1 MTIDEDTFRAVLG
14 RFATGVTVV
23 TTVDKT
29 GRDYGV
35 TVTAFCSVSLD
46 PPLILVSISTAASVF
61 AAMRASTN
69 IVINILAADQEALS
83 RRFAEP
89 QSDRFDGVG
98 YSRSPAGCVVL
109 DDVLAWIE
117 CRVTERHEAG
127 DHVIMIAKVEHA
139 HAAQHRPLL
148 HYRGG
153 YAQLER

>member
-1 MTIDEDTFRAVLG
+1 MTIDDDMFRAVLG
-14 RFATGVTVV
+14 RFASGVTVV
-23 TTVDKT
+23 TTVDAT

-46 PPLILVSISTAASVF
+46 PPLILVNISTVASVF
-61 AAMRASTN
+61 AAMRASTH
-69 IVINILAADQEALS
+69 IVVNILAADQEALS

-89 QSDRFDGVG
+89 QSDRFEGIG
-98 YSRSPAGCVVL
+98 YSRAPTGCVVL
-109 DDVLAWIE
+109 DDVLAWLE

-127 DHVIMIAKVEHA
+127 DHVIIVARVEHA
-139 HAAQHRPLL
+139 HADQHRPLL